1 MTHTIAPV
9 RFVTLEGP
17 DGSGKSTQARL
28 LGERLTAAGFQVV
41 VTREPGGTRLG
52 EQVREIVLGAGRDL
66 DPRADAML
74 FSAQRAQHVAE
85 VIGPALA
92 TGRLVVCDRHRDS
105 TIAYQGYGSGLDVE
119 AMTRLQDIATAGL
132 LPDLTILFDLPVDV
146 GLERRMSGP
155 ADDRNKFEL
164 DRSFDAEYH
173 ERVRAGYLR
182 MASAGGRWRVVDA
195 ARAPE
200 QVAADVAAIVLDAVG
215 AGPRATS
222 G

>member
-1 MTHTIAPV
+1 MTDAAHPV

-28 LGERLTAAGFQVV
+28 LGERLAAAGLDVV

-52 EQVREIVLGAGRDL
+52 EQVRDIVLGAGRDL

-92 TGRLVVCDRHRDS
+92 VGRIVVCDRHRDS
-105 TIAYQGYGSGLDVE
+105 TVAYQGYGSGLDVV
-119 AMTRLQDIATAGL
+119 AMARLQDVATAGL

-146 GLERRMSGP
+146 GLGRRMTGP
-155 ADDRNKFEL
+155 AGDRNKFEL
-164 DRSFDAEYH
+164 DRDFDRAYH

-182 MASAGGRWRVVDA
+182 MASEGGRWRVVDA
-195 ARAPE
+195 TGDEGAVAE
-200 QVAADVAAIVLDAVG
+200 QVAAIVLAAVLPG
-215 AGPRATS
+215 
-222 G
+222 